1 MQVSLNKYT
10 CAMCSCVCL
19 WFKPL
24 IEIFFCPGYS
34 SYTNFAI
41 RNDLNSV
48 AIKKILEGS
57 TDGEVEAIRKM
68 RTLYQSC
75 MDTTATES
83 RGVEPLLHLISSTG
97 MCVCVWCVGF
107 VHVCLSARV
116 ILCLVHVCIVCACTR
131 VFISTALHM
140 RIQVQYMYVLCDAIQ
155 PF

>member
-10 CAMCSCVCL
+10 CAMCSCVSIICL

-97 MCVCVWCVGF
+97 MCVCGVWG
-107 VHVCLSARV
+107 L
-116 ILCLVHVCIVCACTR
+116 
-131 VFISTALHM
+131 
-140 RIQVQYMYVLCDAIQ
+140 YMYVCLHV
-155 PF
+155 